1 MYFFLGHK
9 SSRQGCIDHVD
20 VDPRNMI
27 GNNQCAGNGMRQIGL
42 DLNAKRIQQ
51 RRRPSGFQG
60 EPLSLTAQWK
70 HAQ

>member
-1 MYFFLGHK
+1 
-9 SSRQGCIDHVD
+9 
-20 VDPRNMI
+20 MI